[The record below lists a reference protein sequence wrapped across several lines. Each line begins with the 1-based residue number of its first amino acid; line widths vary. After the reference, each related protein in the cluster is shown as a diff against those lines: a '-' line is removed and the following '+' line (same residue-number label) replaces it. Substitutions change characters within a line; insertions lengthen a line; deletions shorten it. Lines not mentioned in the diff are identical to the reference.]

1 MKTTIMSVREF
12 RNKMSEVL
20 GEKEILI
27 TKDGIPTAKVVPLSP
42 IEKLEFLM
50 QKTKSALKDAKI
62 NDEEIEKMYLKARGK
77 ES

>member
-1 MKTTIMSVREF
+1 MKTTIMSVRKF